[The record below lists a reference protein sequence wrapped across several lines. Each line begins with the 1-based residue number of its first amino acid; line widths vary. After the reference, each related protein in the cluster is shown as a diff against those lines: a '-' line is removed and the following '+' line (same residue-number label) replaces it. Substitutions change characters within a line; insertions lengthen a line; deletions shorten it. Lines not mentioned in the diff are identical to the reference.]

1 MTVKEGATEV
11 ARDWI
16 ALALFG
22 LGVNFATHLYI
33 GGLFFALAF
42 ASLARRFW
50 PEDEPVEL
58 WWTLVLAAALSTL
71 AAALAHW
78 YWPDIGP
85 PVIPQAVMAA
95 TGYFSRHLARA
106 SLRIAGRIEGSS
118 NTITDRLLDRWL
130 PPRSGK

>member
-1 MTVKEGATEV
+1 MTTREAAIEV
-11 ARDWI
+11 ARDWPSLLLI
-16 ALALFG
+16 G
-22 LGVNFATHLYI
+22 LGVTFAPHLYI
-33 GGLFFALAF
+33 GGLFFALAS

-50 PEDEPVEL
+50 PEDQPVEL
-58 WWTLVLAAALSTL
+58 WWTLVLAAVMSTL

-106 SLRIAGRIEGSS
+106 ALRIAGRIEGTSD
-118 NTITDRLLDRWL
+118 TITDRLLDRWL
-130 PPRSGK
+130 PPRGEK